1 MLFGTYWLLVAQFN
15 FPFSTWPVG
24 VPRATPPPRGFPI
37 RSVGLKMELPVE
49 EAIFC
54 IHTPVFPLV
63 KFLLSHLYKHNLN
76 FVENS
81 TKTDS
86 HKTLNINITL
96 SCDVVRHFTV
106 KEDTS
111 FLYKQTQCLWL

>member
-1 MLFGTYWLLVAQFN
+1 M
-15 FPFSTWPVG
+15 
-24 VPRATPPPRGFPI
+24 
-37 RSVGLKMELPVE
+37 E

-54 IHTPVFPLV
+54 IRTLVFTLN

-81 TKTDS
+81 TQQS

-106 KEDTS
+106 KEEFS
-111 FLYKQTQCLWL
+111 L